1 MITMSDEVLVNGV
14 PYLTLEMWSLSSK
27 SLNCM
32 KLVLRVA
39 ATSAALQL
47 LGQQVPSLLGTYCGL
62 RMVAC
67 EAGLKIF

>member
-1 MITMSDEVLVNGV
+1 
-14 PYLTLEMWSLSSK
+14 
-27 SLNCM
+27 M

-62 RMVAC
+62 GRVAC
-67 EAGLKIF
+67 EAVIRIF

>member
-1 MITMSDEVLVNGV
+1 MLVNGV
-14 PYLTLEMWSLSSK
+14 SYLTLGMWSLSSR

-47 LGQQVPSLLGTYCGL
+47 LGQQVPSLLATYCGL
-62 RMVAC
+62 GRVAC
-67 EAGLKIF
+67 EAVIRIF

>member
-1 MITMSDEVLVNGV
+1 
-14 PYLTLEMWSLSSK
+14 
-27 SLNCM
+27 M

-62 RMVAC
+62 GMVAC
-67 EAGLKIF
+67 EAVIRIF

>member
-1 MITMSDEVLVNGV
+1 MLVNGV
-14 PYLTLEMWSLSSK
+14 SYLTLGMWSLSSR

-62 RMVAC
+62 GRVAC
-67 EAGLKIF
+67 EAVIRIF

>member
-1 MITMSDEVLVNGV
+1 M
-14 PYLTLEMWSLSSK
+14 SSK

-39 ATSAALQL
+39 ATSDALQL

-67 EAGLKIF
+67 EAGLKIFRFYLAPGPSASAR

>member
-1 MITMSDEVLVNGV
+1 MVLVNGV
-14 PYLTLEMWSLSSK
+14 SYLTLGMWSLSSR

-62 RMVAC
+62 GMVAC
-67 EAGLKIF
+67 EAVIRIF

>member
-1 MITMSDEVLVNGV
+1 
-14 PYLTLEMWSLSSK
+14 
-27 SLNCM
+27 M

-67 EAGLKIF
+67 EAGLKIFRFYLAPGPSASAR

>member
-1 MITMSDEVLVNGV
+1 M
-14 PYLTLEMWSLSSK
+14 SSK

-67 EAGLKIF
+67 EAGLKIFRFYLAPGPSASAR